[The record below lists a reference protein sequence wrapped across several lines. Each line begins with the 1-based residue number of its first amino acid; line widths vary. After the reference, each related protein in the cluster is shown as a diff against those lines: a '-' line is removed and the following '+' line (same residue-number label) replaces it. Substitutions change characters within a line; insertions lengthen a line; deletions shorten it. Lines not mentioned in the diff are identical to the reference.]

1 MDRRGWPW
9 KKKSSDKITKAEKP
23 FVTLDSVGSTLSSV
37 AHLGNQQDNCTNKN
51 YVQISMESYTRMSGL
66 EDQVVNMENQI
77 KDLEANLS
85 AAYSELDNK
94 ESLVKQHAKVAEEAV
109 SGWEKA
115 DAEVVSLR
123 HQLESITLSKLSC
136 DERIAHLDGALKEC
150 MKQIRTVKEESEQKN
165 TRGDSYEISTV
176 GEIQVRA

>member
-1 MDRRGWPW
+1 M
-9 KKKSSDKITKAEKP
+9 
-23 FVTLDSVGSTLSSV
+23 F
-37 AHLGNQQDNCTNKN
+37 
-51 YVQISMESYTRMSGL
+51 GL

-136 DERIAHLDGALKEC
+136 DERIAHLD
-150 MKQIRTVKEESEQKN
+150 
-165 TRGDSYEISTV
+165 
-176 GEIQVRA
+176 

>member
-1 MDRRGWPW
+1 MYF
-9 KKKSSDKITKAEKP
+9 S
-23 FVTLDSVGSTLSSV
+23 
-37 AHLGNQQDNCTNKN
+37 QQDNCTNKN

-109 SGWEKA
+109 SG
-115 DAEVVSLR
+115 
-123 HQLESITLSKLSC
+123 
-136 DERIAHLDGALKEC
+136 
-150 MKQIRTVKEESEQKN
+150 RT
-165 TRGDSYEISTV
+165 
-176 GEIQVRA
+176 